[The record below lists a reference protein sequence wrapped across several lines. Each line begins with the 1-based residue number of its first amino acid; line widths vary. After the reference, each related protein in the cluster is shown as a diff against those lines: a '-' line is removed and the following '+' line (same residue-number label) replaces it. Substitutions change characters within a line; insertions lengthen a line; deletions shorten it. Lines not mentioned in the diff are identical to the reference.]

1 MIYKLDD
8 HMPFKHVVLYGIQ
21 ELFAI
26 LIATLLIA
34 SICDVSVGAGLIG
47 AGVATLIYIL
57 FTRGHSN
64 VYVSNSGAYVAPV
77 LLAFGLGGATGAIIG
92 ALTVCVI
99 YILFGLIFQQISLEN
114 MYKLLPKP
122 LIGTITILI
131 GLSLINYI
139 PSYLGD
145 SGIWG
150 ICIALLVVLVIA
162 LVMHY
167 GSNRIQ
173 TLPFLIAVG
182 VGYIVCLIL
191 TITNIYPC
199 IDFSIFNNATLFAVP
214 EFNFMNLNSIGS
226 AAIITII
233 ITYLAYSFSGICE
246 VIADHQAMSVVIG
259 EDLFEKN
266 KISRIF
272 LAMGCANAVSG
283 FTSGL
288 CQTTYGEGTGC
299 AAASRVANY
308 RVTAFTSIL
317 LILLG
322 FCGYIQAF
330 IVSIPSVI
338 FAGASFVLYPL
349 IAIAG
354 FKMLINNRIDLDNS
368 KNMIIVAVPLAIGLS
383 GIAIGGTTFSLGG
396 TALALVVGIILNLIL
411 REKKVDVEENI

>member
-8 HMPFKHVVLYGIQ
+8 KMPFKHIVLYGIQ

-34 SICDVSVGAGLIG
+34 SICNVSVGAGLIG
-47 AGVATLIYIL
+47 AGVATLIYIF
-57 FTRGHSN
+57 FTKGHSN

-77 LLAFGLGGATGAIIG
+77 LFAFGLGGATGAIIG
-92 ALTVCVI
+92 AITVCVV
-99 YILFGLIFQQISLEN
+99 YILFGIIFQQFSLEK
-114 MYKLLPKP
+114 MYQILPKP
-122 LIGTITILI
+122 LIGAITILI

-139 PSYLGD
+139 PGYLGD
-145 SGIWG
+145 TGIWG
-150 ICIALLVVLVIA
+150 ISVALIVVLIIA

-167 GSNRIQ
+167 GNARIK

-182 VGYIVCLIL
+182 IGYYICLVL

-199 IDFSIFNNATLFAVP
+199 IDFSVFSHATFFSIP
-214 EFNFMNLNSIGS
+214 DFNFLNLNPIGFTTVI
-226 AAIITII
+226 AII

-259 EDLFEKN
+259 EDLFQKN
-266 KISRIF
+266 KISKIF
-272 LAMGCANAVSG
+272 LAMGCANAISG
-283 FTSGL
+283 ITSGL

-299 AAASRVANY
+299 AAASKVANY

-317 LILLG
+317 LIILG

-330 IVSIPSVI
+330 IVSIPSII
-338 FAGASFVLYPL
+338 FAGASLVLYPL

-354 FKMLINNRIDLDNS
+354 FKMLINNKIDLDNP

-383 GIAIGGTTFSLGG
+383 GIVIGGTTFSLSG
-396 TALALVVGIILNLIL
+396 TALALVVGIILNFIL
-411 REKKVDVEENI
+411 RDKKVDVE